1 MVLYRYIS
9 VSPRGEISGGIIVLL
24 CLLLVLVLSESFD
37 NFSVGKLISVS
48 REAKKREKEV
58 EKLEKQNQHLL
69 SQIISISSSQSQTQ
83 THMTISGDYVAA
95 PKVQKASDEE
105 VEDKTTAE
113 AQEQP
118 STAEPTRPRL
128 NMRKVQSLAVQ
139 KYLQSRSVD
148 AANLIK
154 DAKLV
159 ADPISNFQV
168 IFDGYLNE
176 GDREVFIE
184 VSSYGYWGSM
194 ARDRLYVML
203 SKVNHY
209 RNAKRI
215 QAQLELIRVNLP
227 DAEARPTRPG
237 YLDESFAPAIL
248 EGLLKITTVEFSET
262 EVESCRDID

>member
-1 MVLYRYIS
+1 
-9 VSPRGEISGGIIVLL
+9 
-24 CLLLVLVLSESFD
+24 
-37 NFSVGKLISVS
+37 
-48 REAKKREKEV
+48 
-58 EKLEKQNQHLL
+58 
-69 SQIISISSSQSQTQ
+69 
-83 THMTISGDYVAA
+83 MTISGDYVAA
-95 PKVQKASDEE
+95 PKVLKASEEE
-105 VEDKTTAE
+105 VEDKTSTE

-118 STAEPTRPRL
+118 STAEPTQPRL

-148 AANLIK
+148 TANLIK
-154 DAKLV
+154 DAKLT
-159 ADPISNFQV
+159 ADAISNFQV

-184 VSSYGYWGSM
+184 VNSVGCFGGF

-215 QAQLELIRVNLP
+215 KAQLELIRVNLP
-227 DAEARPTRPG
+227 QVAARSTRPG

-248 EGLLKITTVEFSET
+248 EGLLKITTMEFSEA
-262 EVESCRDID
+262 EEGSCRDPD